1 MRITHYRAAWNAA
14 QNVGEIELFDYNGPV
29 HTLQGV
35 TYTSFAAL
43 VDLLRNEAPIE
54 FDPATGWLS
63 TAKERVGEEEGD

>member
-1 MRITHYRAAWNAA
+1 MRITHYRAAWHAT

-29 HTLQGV
+29 HTLGSL

-54 FDPATGWLS
+54 FDPATGWVS
-63 TAKERVGEEEGD
+63 TSKERVGEEEGD